1 MMRKGSAFALLTA
14 GAALS
19 LSLAVAPAALA
30 SNGGGGG
37 GGRPGGPPVT
47 ASGTGSLGSSWTLK
61 SMHDDNAAGAQI
73 VGEEF
78 EINTPAGQIWTVT
91 FADDGT
97 PFFSANET
105 ATSAGVRADSSTA
118 NQPGTQDMSV
128 HAVNQTSGEVI
139 NGSVELPP
147 LS

>member
-1 MMRKGSAFALLTA
+1 MRRGSAFALLTA
-14 GAALS
+14 VGALS

-37 GGRPGGPPVT
+37 GSGRPGGPPVS
-47 ASGTGSLGSSWTLK
+47 ASGKGNLGSAWTLK
-61 SMHDDNAAGAQI
+61 SMHDDNAAGGQI

-78 EINTPAGQIWTVT
+78 EINTPPGQVWTVT

-97 PFFSANET
+97 PFFTVSQT
-105 ATSAGVRADSSTA
+105 ATAAGIRADSSTP

-128 HAVNQTSGEVI
+128 HAVNQTTGEVI